1 MIKREGSKYK
11 LYTSDGSR
19 VLGTHDSRK
28 NAIKQEQAI
37 QISKHK
43 NKNKNKLGADTM
55 HEFILKSFVNAGRF
69 AEGDKKIS
77 DFNPDEIAMG
87 IKVEYEH
94 TNSKVIA
101 LKIALDHLAEIPDY
115 YTRLAKMESDAKRE
129 LGLE

>member
-43 NKNKNKLGADTM
+43 NKNKIKNKIKSAMIAAVIKLAAAKLGA
-55 HEFILKSFVNAGRF
+55 
-69 AEGDKKIS
+69 
-77 DFNPDEIAMG
+77 
-87 IKVEYEH
+87 
-94 TNSKVIA
+94 
-101 LKIALDHLAEIPDY
+101 
-115 YTRLAKMESDAKRE
+115 
-129 LGLE
+129 